1 MKEQKE
7 FLRAKLIEFQ
17 LRIAELNHKLKE
29 REESFQAKEEGLYGG
44 LFEVLDAFEGIE
56 ETLKAKEEDLNKTGR
71 RLGKSIRSVHKKLDR
86 LLKANDV
93 VPIEFPDGMARME
106 LCRIVDTEESDDL
119 KNETI
124 LSVVK
129 KGYMQQKEARV
140 LRKAEVI
147 TVLNGKQ

>member
-7 FLRAKLIEFQ
+7 FLRGKLVEFQ
-17 LRIAELNHKLKE
+17 LRIAELNHALKE
-29 REESFQAKEEGLYGG
+29 QEDLFRNKEEGLYSG

-56 ETLKAKEEDLNKTGR
+56 ETLQAKEEDLNKTGK
-71 RLGKSIRSVHKKLDR
+71 RLGKSIRAVHRKLVR

-93 VPIEFPDGMARME
+93 VPMEFPDRMARIE
-106 LCRIVDTEESDDL
+106 LCRIVDTQESGDL
-119 KNETI
+119 GNETI

-129 KGYMQQKEARV
+129 KGYLQQKEAKV

-147 TVLNGKQ
+147 TVLNR

>member
-7 FLRAKLIEFQ
+7 FLRGKLVEFQ
-17 LRIAELNHKLKE
+17 LRIAELNHAIKE
-29 REESFQAKEEGLYGG
+29 QEESFRAREEGVYNG

-56 ETLKAKEEDLNKTGR
+56 ETLQAKQEDLNKTGR
-71 RLGKSIRSVHKKLDR
+71 RLGKSIQSVHRKLVR

-93 VPIEFPDGMARME
+93 VPIEFPDGRASME
-106 LCRIVDTEESDDL
+106 LCRVVDTQEEQDL
-119 KNETI
+119 ENETI

-129 KGYMQQKEARV
+129 KGYQQQKEGRV

-147 TVLNGKQ
+147 TVLNR

>member
-7 FLRAKLIEFQ
+7 FLRAKLVEFQ
-17 LRIAELNHKLKE
+17 LRIAELSHAIKE
-29 REESFQAKEEGLYGG
+29 QENSFRAREEGIYGG
-44 LFEVLDAFEGIE
+44 LFEILDAFEGIE
-56 ETLKAKEEDLNKTGR
+56 ETLQAKQEDLNKTGR
-71 RLGKSIRSVHKKLDR
+71 RLGKSIRAVQRKLER

-106 LCRIVDTEESDDL
+106 LCRIVDTRESGDL

-124 LSVVK
+124 LSVVR

-147 TVLNGKQ
+147 TVLNR

>member
-7 FLRAKLIEFQ
+7 FLRGKLVEFQ
-17 LRIAELNHKLKE
+17 LRIAELNHALKE
-29 REESFQAKEEGLYGG
+29 QEDLFRNKEEGLYSG

-56 ETLKAKEEDLNKTGR
+56 ETLQAKEEDLNKTGK
-71 RLGKSIRSVHKKLDR
+71 RLGKSIRAVHRKLVR

-93 VPIEFPDGMARME
+93 VPMEFPDRMARIE
-106 LCRIVDTEESDDL
+106 LCRIVDTQESGDL
-119 KNETI
+119 GNETI

-129 KGYMQQKEARV
+129 KGYMQQKEAKV

-147 TVLNGKQ
+147 TVLNR